1 MKLSKIVVLVSVLFF
16 LSCKEK
22 PLNID
27 SPSVFGMS
35 IFSGKHQNYELE
47 IKKTDSLDNYNYH
60 HQKNVLG
67 NLFIKYYEKEDY
79 IDSKFG
85 KFTMVNKSKTYR
97 GFLFKYYS
105 TKKKGPKGSVIVF
118 NKEYGIIA
126 TSAYGAD
133 FLFLKDSVSIEKNKE
148 IFTEIISG
156 IK

>member
-1 MKLSKIVVLVSVLFF
+1 MKLSKIVLMVSVLFF

-27 SPSVFGMS
+27 SPTVFGMS
-35 IFSGKHQNYELE
+35 LFSGKYQNYELE

-67 NLFIKYYEKEDY
+67 NLFIKYNEKEDY

-85 KFTMVNKSKTYR
+85 KFTAVNKSKTYR
-97 GFLFKYYS
+97 GFLFNYYS
-105 TKKKGPKGSVIVF
+105 TKKNGPKTSIIVF

-126 TSAYGAD
+126 TSTYGAD
-133 FLFLKDSVSIEKNKE
+133 FLFLKDSVSVEKKKE
-148 IFTEIISG
+148 IFNDIISG
-156 IK
+156 LK